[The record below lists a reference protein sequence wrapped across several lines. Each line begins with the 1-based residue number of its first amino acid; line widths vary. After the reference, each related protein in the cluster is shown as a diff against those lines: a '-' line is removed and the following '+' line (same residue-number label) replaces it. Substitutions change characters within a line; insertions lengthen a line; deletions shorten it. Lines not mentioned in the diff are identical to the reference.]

1 MARNTTATKTA
12 KAPAKAAA
20 KGKAAPAKN
29 TKGAAAAKG
38 KKGGKNAKPV
48 PEQGALVLAPARIK
62 YFMNG
67 QLVNREI
74 EQQLTQF
81 DDENKK
87 VLNNAAIAKIEQD
100 EDKVKEY
107 VTLLT
112 RPKAPTDLAKADRE
126 KWETKNH
133 AAHAKKVE
141 AALKNDAN
149 LRAFKK
155 KFDTVASRLSISR
168 NRKRFAR
175 DSYYAIA
182 TIIQEVIHE
191 LLVCAMDEVLDCEK
205 KIVVPGFCV
214 TDAVQSTKYYCLIAN
229 MKTFRETYEKS
240 KPKDEEE
247 ENEDEENEEE
257 PAEEAQEEHVRGFQF
272 YVEKIGKSITN
283 SGEKRG
289 KYSAIR
295 LSKQLKKFCSDLII
309 DMLQGLAGSLEQFL
323 ELKGAKTI
331 NADLIKTVFAGLMTY
346 NHGDAEGLIKI
357 VDEKLAEIA
366 AAAKNKKP
374 APKAKPVKGGKKAA
388 AEESEEAEETE
399 AADED
404 DDDADEDDEEPSEP
418 APRGRARGKARA

>member
-1 MARNTTATKTA
+1 MPRNTPTTKTA

-29 TKGAAAAKG
+29 TKGAVAAKG
-38 KKGGKNAKPV
+38 KNGKTAKPV
-48 PEQGALVLAPARIK
+48 QEQGALVLAPARVKWFINSH
-62 YFMNG
+62 MVNSSIEE
-67 QLVNREI
+67 QLG
-74 EQQLTQF
+74 QF
-81 DDENKK
+81 DDDNKK
-87 VLNNAAIAKIEQD
+87 VLNNTAIAKIEQD
-100 EDKVKEY
+100 EEKVKEY

-112 RPKAPTDLAKADRE
+112 RPKAPPKLAKEERE
-126 KWETKNH
+126 KWEAKQH

-141 AALKNDAN
+141 AALKSDAN

-155 KFDTVASRLSISR
+155 KFDANTQRLAISR
-168 NRKRFAR
+168 HRKRFSR

-182 TIIQEVIHE
+182 AIIQEVIRE

-214 TDAVQSTKYYCLIAN
+214 TDAVQSTKYYCLVAN

-247 ENEDEENEEE
+247 ENEEEENEEE
-257 PAEEAQEEHVRGFQF
+257 PAEEGQEEHVRGFQF

-309 DMLQGLAGSLEQFL
+309 DMLQGLADSLEQFL

-346 NHGDAEGLIKI
+346 NHGDAEGLLKI
-357 VDEKLAEIA
+357 VDEKLSEIQ
-366 AAAKNKKP
+366 KEKENKKP
-374 APKAKPVKGGKKAA
+374 APKAAATKGKKAA
-388 AEESEEAEETE
+388 AASEESDEAEETE
-399 AADED
+399 AVDED
-404 DDDADEDDEEPSEP
+404 EDDADEDDEEPTEP
-418 APRGRARGKARA
+418 APRGRAKGKARA

>member
-1 MARNTTATKTA
+1 MARTTTPTKTA

-38 KKGGKNAKPV
+38 KAGKNAKPV
-48 PEQGALVLAPARIK
+48 QEHGALVLAPARVK
-62 YFMNG
+62 YFMNS
-67 QLVNREI
+67 QLVNRDI
-74 EQQLTQF
+74 EQQLGQF

-87 VLNNAAIAKIEQD
+87 VVNNTAIAKIEQD
-100 EDKVKEY
+100 EEKVKEY

-112 RPKAPTDLAKADRE
+112 RPKAPAGLAKDERE
-126 KWETKNH
+126 KWEAKNH

-141 AALKNDAN
+141 AALKNDSN

-155 KFDTVASRLSISR
+155 KFDANASRLAISR

-191 LLVCAMDEVLDCEK
+191 HLVCAMDVVLDCEK
-205 KIVVPGFCV
+205 KIVGPDFCV

-229 MKTFRETYEKS
+229 MKTFRETYEKA

-247 ENEDEENEEE
+247 EAENENEDEDE
-257 PAEEAQEEHVRGFQF
+257 PAEDAPEEHTRGFQF

-289 KYSAIR
+289 KYSVIR
-295 LSKQLKKFCSDLII
+295 LSKGLKKYCSNLII

-346 NHGDAEGLIKI
+346 NHADAEGLIKI
-357 VDEKLAEIA
+357 VDDKLAEIA
-366 AAAKNKKP
+366 KAAKNKKP
-374 APKAKPVKGGKKAA
+374 AAKAKPVKGGKKSAES
-388 AEESEEAEETE
+388 EESEEAEETE
-399 AADED
+399 AADE